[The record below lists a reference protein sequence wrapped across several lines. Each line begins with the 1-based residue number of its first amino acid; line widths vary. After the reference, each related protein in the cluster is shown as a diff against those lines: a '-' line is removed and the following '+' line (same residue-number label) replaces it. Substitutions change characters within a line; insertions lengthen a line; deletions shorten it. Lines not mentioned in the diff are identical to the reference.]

1 MVKGVHLSGKS
12 SGDVWMCLFVYEHMC
27 VCVCVCLV
35 EWHHVDWKAKL
46 ESGLVNF

>member
-27 VCVCVCLV
+27 VCLV